1 MTIHVEIMIMLNY
14 HVPIGFA
21 LVDNYLEGAGTKNC
35 YCFVLEKIR
44 NVWKTRCK
52 HCTKCK
58 GCKKWKTSKC
68 NENEICETCKPC
80 QKLTH

>member
-21 LVDNYLEGAGTKNC
+21 LVDNYLEGVGTKNC

-44 NVWKTRCK
+44 SLWKTRCK
-52 HCTKCK
+52 HCTN
-58 GCKKWKTSKC
+58 CKKWKTSKC